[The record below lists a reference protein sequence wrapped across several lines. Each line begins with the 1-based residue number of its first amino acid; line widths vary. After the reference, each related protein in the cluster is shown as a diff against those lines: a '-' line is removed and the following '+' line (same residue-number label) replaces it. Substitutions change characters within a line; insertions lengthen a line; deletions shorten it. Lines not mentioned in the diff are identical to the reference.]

1 MNYVMCYMSYMI
13 LRTVAMI
20 ADWPSGSVRARV
32 VRGSQSPEP
41 LFEVTGINI
50 CLRKV
55 TGKQGYG
62 PITFL
67 LCSFN
72 TESDL
77 VSLFQLLVFLHN
89 TAARGIL
96 CIITCLKLCLI
107 VVNGRNISFNQQSGS
122 SVAFYTFFPLSVM
135 SLFCREKQTQR
146 IFCRNLQIILAVE
159 HEEMSMN

>member
-1 MNYVMCYMSYMI
+1 
-13 LRTVAMI
+13 MI

-89 TAARGIL
+89 TAAWGIL
-96 CIITCLKLCLI
+96 CLITCLKLCLI

-122 SVAFYTFFPLSVM
+122 PVAFCTFFPLSVM
-135 SLFCREKQTQR
+135 SLFCREKTDSKDILQKSVDHFGRGT
-146 IFCRNLQIILAVE
+146 CRDVYELSVLQLNVTFRE
-159 HEEMSMN
+159 FH